1 MSCCTNNNPNR
12 YAGSGGGGS
21 MLKKKYANK
30 FNKVS
35 SNKMFSLN
43 GNTNHSYIG
52 NPNSV
57 NSHDPFSS
65 VSQNKCCNEKK
76 VNVSVKNSKGYL
88 DAKLRCS
95 PLNSVNC
102 YKDVN
107 YALIDVSLNKHLRS
121 ENRDQSSHITNV
133 KAQCSLNRTS
143 YNNEIV
149 NKKCVF
155 ANCDKKVNRN
165 ISGNS
170 RIEYLK
176 RVNNVVKDKNFV
188 NGFTPGY
195 DIYYG
200 DSTLYKK
207 KASCNLYNPPD
218 AKVIAC

>member
-1 MSCCTNNNPNR
+1 MSCCINNNPNR

-21 MLKKKYANK
+21 MLKRKYANK

-95 PLNSVNC
+95 SLNSVNC
-102 YKDVN
+102 YKHVN
-107 YALIDVSLNKHLRS
+107 HALIDISLNKHFRS
-121 ENRDQSSHITNV
+121 ENRHQSSHITNV

-143 YNNEIV
+143 YNDQIV

-155 ANCDKKVNRN
+155 SNCDNKVNRN

-207 KASCNLYNPPD
+207 KASCNLNNPPD

>member
-1 MSCCTNNNPNR
+1 MSCCINNNPNR

-21 MLKKKYANK
+21 MLKRKYANK

-88 DAKLRCS
+88 DTKLRCS
-95 PLNSVNC
+95 PLNSINC
-102 YKDVN
+102 YKHVN
-107 YALIDVSLNKHLRS
+107 HALIDVSLNKHLRS

-143 YNNEIV
+143 YNDEIS

-207 KASCNLYNPPD
+207 KASCNLNNPPD